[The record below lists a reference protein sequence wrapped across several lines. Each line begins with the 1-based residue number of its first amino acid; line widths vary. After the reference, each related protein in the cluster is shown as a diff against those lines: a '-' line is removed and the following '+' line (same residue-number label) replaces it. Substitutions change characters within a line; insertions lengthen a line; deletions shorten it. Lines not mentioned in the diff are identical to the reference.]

1 MSWIKPLRLELKVA
15 QIIHQQELN
24 GVKFDI
30 EGAYR
35 CIDDLENKK
44 EALYQQIRKY
54 LKYEV
59 VNPYPK
65 PVEKPFKLNGDY
77 SAIVQKWYDDP
88 SVVTGPFSRV
98 IFEEPSISSRQ
109 KLMVQLLDNGWKP
122 ELFTEKGSPKLT
134 NKGEPVPSLF
144 KIKAPIGKQIAE
156 WYVLNHR
163 QSQIQGW
170 IDRVRPDGRLTAA
183 ANSCGTNTARMKH
196 KIVVN
201 VPKAAAQVIYGY
213 EMRDLFVASE
223 GKWMVGH
230 DASGLEARM
239 MGHYTT
245 PFDDGVFGNELLNGD
260 IHSKNAKIFF
270 PKEVGNKNRG
280 DEGFEEYRDLAKT
293 VFYALIYGAQA
304 EKVSSIIGCSST
316 EAKNVIEDFWE
327 VNSALG
333 KLRQKVIKLAERYG
347 YIPGLDGRKIYIR
360 SPHSS
365 MNALF
370 QSGGA
375 IAMKVSMIC
384 LDHWAKQAG
393 LAYLKL
399 IDMHDE
405 SQAEVPK
412 SDVFTFRGTSE
423 EGVLSESGNR
433 IITKIHKDGGEFLAK
448 YCQYGELA
456 VKSIRKAGE
465 LLQLRTALD
474 AEYKV
479 GRSWAETH

>member
-24 GVKFDI
+24 GVMFDLPK
-30 EGAYR
+30 AYE
-35 CIDDLENKK
+35 CINDLENQKG
-44 EALYQQIRKY
+44 ELYQEIRKY
-54 LKYEV
+54 LKHEV
-59 VNPYPK
+59 NIPYPK
-65 PVEKPFKLNGDY
+65 PIEEPFKRNGEY
-77 SAIVQKWYDDP
+77 KVTVTNWYEDP
-88 SVVTGPFSRV
+88 SIVCGAFSRV
-98 IFEEPSISSRQ
+98 LFEEPSLGSRQ
-109 KLMVQLLDNGWKP
+109 KLMVQLLDHGWEP
-122 ELFTEKGSPKLT
+122 ELYTDKGSPKLT
-134 NKGEPVPSLF
+134 DKGEPVPSLF
-144 KIKAPIGKQIAE
+144 KIKAPIGKQIAR
-156 WYVLNHR
+156 WYVLSHR

-170 IDRVRPDGRLTAA
+170 IDRVRPDQRLTAA

-201 VPKAAAQVIYGY
+201 VPKAADQVIYGY
-213 EMRDLFVASE
+213 EMRDLFIASPDM
-223 GKWMVGH
+223 WMVGY

-245 PFDDGVFGNELLNGD
+245 PFDDGYFGNELLNGD

-270 PKEVGNKNRG
+270 PKQVGNKNRG

-293 VFYALIYGAQA
+293 VFYALIYGAQG
-304 EKVSSIIGCSST
+304 EKISSIIGCSAS
-316 EAKNVIEDFWE
+316 EAKGLIENFWDA
-327 VNSALG
+327 NPALG
-333 KLRQKVIKLAERYG
+333 KLRAKVIKLAERYG

-375 IAMKVSMIC
+375 IAMKVSMVL
-384 LDHWAKQAG
+384 LDHWARKAG
-393 LAYLKL
+393 LNFRKV

-405 SQAEVPK
+405 GQSEVPK

-423 EGVLSESGNR
+423 EALLSEIENR
-433 IITKIHKDGGEFLAK
+433 IVTKIRKDGGDYTAQ
-448 YCQYGELA
+448 YTQYGELA

-465 LLQLRTALD
+465 ILQMRTALD